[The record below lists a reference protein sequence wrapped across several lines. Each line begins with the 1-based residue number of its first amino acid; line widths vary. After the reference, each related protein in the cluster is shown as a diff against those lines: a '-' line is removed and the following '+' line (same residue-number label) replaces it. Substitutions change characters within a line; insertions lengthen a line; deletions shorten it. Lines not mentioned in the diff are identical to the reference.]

1 MNRQSTSAYWVLALL
16 SLAVLIPMASLLA
29 VGRLPGFESSDLQF
43 WHSSYIR
50 RVLFFSFW
58 QAFLSTI
65 ISLGLALLVAR
76 SIAFR
81 GNFLLRNLLLKLFG
95 LPIVVPS
102 IVAVMG
108 VVSVYGAEGWIPLG
122 RSLYGLNGILIAHV
136 FFNLPLA
143 VRLLLPVWQSL
154 PDHYW
159 QLADQ
164 LRFTPWQ
171 RWVHIEWPAIR
182 ESLPGVALLI
192 FMLCLT
198 SFAVVL
204 TLGGG
209 PKSSTLEVAIYQSL
223 RFDFDPTQAVIL
235 ALLQLSLCLVVAFL
249 GLSLQKLPEVEI
261 NISATS
267 YARHTKNLLLHNTV
281 ILLAAIFVALPLLA
295 MIIDAIRGPVIEVLG
310 NSKLWLASAYTLMIG
325 LSAAFCSVLAGWLL
339 LRSSS
344 ELANRGKVNRAKWIE
359 LAGSVVYVLPPL
371 VLGTGYF
378 VLLAPHV
385 DVFDWVFPIV
395 ILINS
400 MMGLPFVIKV
410 LSPAMRKN
418 QMRYQNLCCSL
429 ALRGWHKF
437 RWVDWPLLRRPMGL
451 AAALVAAMA
460 MGDLGVIALFGSV
473 DTTTLPLMLYQQ
485 LGAYRIPQAAVSA
498 VFLLLMCLIVF
509 WLLERGLGGK
519 YHVQD

>member
-16 SLAVLIPMASLLA
+16 GLAVLIPMASLLA
-29 VGRLPGFESSDLQF
+29 VGRLPGFEPGDLQF

-58 QAFLSTI
+58 QAFLSTV

-81 GNFLLRNLLLKLFG
+81 GNFPLRNLLLKLFG

-108 VVSVYGAEGWIPLG
+108 IVSVYGAEGWIPLG
-122 RSLYGLNGILIAHV
+122 RSLYGLNGILLAHV

-164 LRFTPWQ
+164 LRFTSWQ
-171 RWVHIEWPAIR
+171 RWIHIEWPAIR
-182 ESLPGVALLI
+182 ESLPGVALLV

-223 RFDFDPTQAVIL
+223 RFDFDPTQAVVL
-235 ALLQLSLCLVVAFL
+235 ALLQLSLCLVVAVI

-261 NISATS
+261 NISATG
-267 YARHTKNLLLHNTV
+267 YAGHNKNRLLHNSV
-281 ILLAAIFVALPLLA
+281 ILLAAIFV
-295 MIIDAIRGPVIEVLG
+295 G
-310 NSKLWLASAYTLMIG
+310 
-325 LSAAFCSVLAGWLL
+325 
-339 LRSSS
+339 
-344 ELANRGKVNRAKWIE
+344 
-359 LAGSVVYVLPPL
+359 
-371 VLGTGYF
+371 
-378 VLLAPHV
+378 
-385 DVFDWVFPIV
+385 
-395 ILINS
+395 
-400 MMGLPFVIKV
+400 
-410 LSPAMRKN
+410 
-418 QMRYQNLCCSL
+418 
-429 ALRGWHKF
+429 
-437 RWVDWPLLRRPMGL
+437 
-451 AAALVAAMA
+451 
-460 MGDLGVIALFGSV
+460 
-473 DTTTLPLMLYQQ
+473 
-485 LGAYRIPQAAVSA
+485 
-498 VFLLLMCLIVF
+498 
-509 WLLERGLGGK
+509 
-519 YHVQD
+519 

>member
-1 MNRQSTSAYWVLALL
+1 MKHQPTSAFWILGFLGLVIT
-16 SLAVLIPMASLLA
+16 VPMASLLA
-29 VGRLPGFESSDLQF
+29 VGRLPGFEPENLQF

-50 RVLFFSFW
+50 QVLFFSFW
-58 QAFLSTI
+58 QAFLSTLT
-65 ISLGLALLVAR
+65 SLLLALLVAR
-76 SIAFR
+76 SIAKR
-81 GNFLLRNLLLKLFG
+81 GQFPLRNLLLRLFG
-95 LPIVVPS
+95 LPLVVPS

-108 VVSVYGAEGWIPLG
+108 VVSVYGSEGWIPLG

-143 VRLLLPVWQSL
+143 VRLLLPVWQSI
-154 PDHYW
+154 PEHYW
-159 QLADQ
+159 HQAEQ
-164 LRFTPWQ
+164 LRFNAWQ
-171 RWVHIEWPAIR
+171 RWLYIEWPALR
-182 ESLPGVALLI
+182 ENIPGVALLV

-235 ALLQLSLCLVVAFL
+235 ALLQLILCLVVAL
-249 GLSLQKLPEVEI
+249 IALSLQKLPEVEI
-261 NISATS
+261 SISMQRSETDQHH
-267 YARHTKNLLLHNTV
+267 RLFHNFV
-281 ILLAAIFVALPLLA
+281 ILLAALFVGLPLLSMVTDA
-295 MIIDAIRGPVIEVLG
+295 LSGPIIAVL
-310 NSKLWLASAYTLMIG
+310 SDHKLWQAAAYTLMIG

-344 ELANRGKVNRAKWIE
+344 AMANRGKVRQARWIE
-359 LAGSVVYVLPPL
+359 LAGSIVYVVPPL

-385 DVFDWVFPIV
+385 DIFEWVFPIV

-400 MMGLPFVIKV
+400 IMGLPFVIKV
-410 LSPAMRKN
+410 LSPVMRKN
-418 QMRYQNLCCSL
+418 QVRYQNLCCSL
-429 ALRGWHKF
+429 ALNGWYKF
-437 RWVDWPLLRRPMGL
+437 RWIDWPLLRRPLGL
-451 AAALVAAMA
+451 AAALVSAMA

-473 DTTTLPLMLYQQ
+473 DSTTLPLMLYQQ

-498 VFLLLMCLIVF
+498 VFLLLLCLIVF
-509 WLLERGLGGK
+509 WSLERGVGGRINVK
-519 YHVQD
+519 D

>member
-1 MNRQSTSAYWVLALL
+1 MNRQPTSAFWVLTLL
-16 SLAVLIPMASLLA
+16 GLAVLIPMASLLA
-29 VGRLPGFESSDLQF
+29 VGRLPGFEPGDLQF

-58 QAFLSTI
+58 QAFLSTL

-81 GNFLLRNLLLKLFG
+81 GNFPLRNLLLKLFG
-95 LPIVVPS
+95 LPLVVPS

-159 QLADQ
+159 QLAEQ

-182 ESLPGVALLI
+182 ENLPGVSLLV

-235 ALLQLSLCLVVAFL
+235 ALLQLSLCLVVAVI

-261 NISATS
+261 TISAS
-267 YARHTKNLLLHNTV
+267 NYAWHNKNRLFHNLV
-281 ILLAAIFVALPLLA
+281 ILLAAIFVGLPLLA
-295 MIIDAIRGPVIEVLG
+295 MILDAIRGPVIEVISD
-310 NSKLWLASAYTLMIG
+310 NKLWQATAYTLMIG
-325 LSAAFCSVLAGWLL
+325 LSAAFCSVLAGWFL

-344 ELANRGKVNRAKWIE
+344 VFANRGQINKAKWIE
-359 LAGSVVYVLPPL
+359 LAGSVVYVVPPL

-395 ILINS
+395 ILINA

-429 ALRGWHKF
+429 ALQGWHKF
-437 RWVDWPLLRRPMGL
+437 RWIDWPLLRRPIGL
-451 AAALVAAMA
+451 AAALVSAMA

-498 VFLLLMCLIVF
+498 VFLLLMCLLVF
-509 WLLERGLGGK
+509 WSLERGLGGK
-519 YHVQD
+519 DYVKN